1 MRLKGT
7 CLKTLV
13 VLWKQANPYC
23 VQNMAYW
30 SAEERLRDLL
40 SHEAEQCP
48 PAAQVRITTLNCKPK
63 DSCKER
69 TDCQSMGN
77 SSCVRK
83 VIQKEMAAMRSA
95 THWQCRYLDL

>member
-23 VQNMAYW
+23 VQNTAYW
-30 SAEERLRDLL
+30 SAEERLRELL
-40 SHEAEQCP
+40 SHAAGQDP
-48 PAAQVRITTLNCKPK
+48 PTAQVLVTTLNCKLK

-69 TDCQSMGN
+69 TDC
-77 SSCVRK
+77 
-83 VIQKEMAAMRSA
+83 
-95 THWQCRYLDL
+95 

>member
-30 SAEERLRDLL
+30 SAEGRLRELL
-40 SHEAEQCP
+40 SHAAEQYP
-48 PAAQVRITTLNCKPK
+48 PAAQVLITTLNCKLK

-77 SSCVRK
+77 SSSVRK
-83 VIQKEMAAMRSA
+83 VIQKEMAAIRSPI
-95 THWQCRYLDL
+95 HWQCSYLDL